1 MKTILCFGDSN
12 TWGSDPVNG
21 GRHAYEDR
29 WPTVLGLELGDGWL
43 VIPEGL
49 SGRTASFDDPIE
61 GDKNG
66 RRHLPMLLA
75 SHAPIDLVI
84 IMLGTNDLKAR
95 FSAPAVDIAAGVG
108 GLVDIVRSSGAGHEA
123 TAPSVLV
130 LVPGVTERL
139 TGFAE
144 MFAGAGEKSREL
156 GRVFAAMCEQRGVPF
171 AKVNDA
177 VRYSR
182 SDGIHLEAEA
192 QRALGSFV
200 AERVRTLGL

>member
-12 TWGSDPVNG
+12 TWGSDPVRG

-29 WPTVLGLELGDGWL
+29 WPTVLQREIGDGYL

-49 SGRTASFDDPIE
+49 GGRTASFDDPIE

-75 SHAPIDLVI
+75 SHAPLDLVI

-95 FSAPAVDIAAGVG
+95 FSAPAVDIAAGVSA
-108 GLVDIVRSSGAGHEA
+108 LVDIVRSSGASRDGS
-123 TAPSVLV
+123 APEVFV
-130 LVPGVTERL
+130 LVPAATERL
-139 TGFAE
+139 TRFAE
-144 MFAGAGEKSREL
+144 MFAGGAEKSREL
-156 GRVFAAMCEQRGVPF
+156 PRVFAAMCEERRVPF

-177 VRYSR
+177 VRS
-182 SDGIHLEAEA
+182 SPADGIHLEADA

-200 AERVRTLGL
+200 AEHVRALGL

>member
-21 GRHAYEDR
+21 GRHAWEDR
-29 WPTVLGLELGDGWL
+29 WPTVLARELGDGYL
-43 VIPEGL
+43 VTAEGL
-49 SGRTASFDDPIE
+49 GGRTASYDDPIE

-75 SHAPIDLVI
+75 SHAPLDLVI

-108 GLVDIVRSSGAGHEA
+108 GLVDIVRSSASGRDGGAPE
-123 TAPSVLV
+123 VLV
-130 LVPGVTERL
+130 LVPATTERL
-139 TGFAE
+139 TRFAE
-144 MFAGAGEKSREL
+144 MFAGGAEKSREL
-156 GRVFAAMCEQRGVPF
+156 PRVFAAMCEERHVPF

-177 VRYSR
+177 AR
-182 SDGIHLEAEA
+182 SSQADGIHLEADA
-192 QRALGSFV
+192 QRRLGSFV
-200 AERVRTLGL
+200 AGHVRALGL